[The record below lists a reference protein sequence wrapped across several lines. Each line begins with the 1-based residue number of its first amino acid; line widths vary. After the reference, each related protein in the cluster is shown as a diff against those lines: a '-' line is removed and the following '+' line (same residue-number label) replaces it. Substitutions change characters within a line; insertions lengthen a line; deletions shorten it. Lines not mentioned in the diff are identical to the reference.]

1 MANSALTTW
10 SRHAGHFPPAVFLP
24 GEWGERLA
32 TDGVVVGAP
41 SPSQTVVVTHVNA
54 VHECLGMQAWM
65 LSRSVGLEAAAVS
78 DLFFYGLTSGSMK
91 DSNLFYDGVSSE
103 DRFDYVSVPI
113 QPSYTVRAKLNWV
126 GRAKPM
132 PVPVDE

>member
-1 MANSALTTW
+1 MASSALNTW
-10 SRHAGHFPPAVFLP
+10 GGRAGHFAPIFLP

-41 SPSQTVVVTHVNA
+41 SPLQAVIVTHVNT
-54 VHECLGMQAWM
+54 VYECLGAQAWT
-65 LSRSVGLEAAAVS
+65 LSRSVGLEAAAVN

-91 DSNLFYDGVSSE
+91 DSNLFYDRVWTE

-113 QPSYTVRAKLNWV
+113 QRSYTVRAKLNWV
-126 GRAKPM
+126 GRPNPM